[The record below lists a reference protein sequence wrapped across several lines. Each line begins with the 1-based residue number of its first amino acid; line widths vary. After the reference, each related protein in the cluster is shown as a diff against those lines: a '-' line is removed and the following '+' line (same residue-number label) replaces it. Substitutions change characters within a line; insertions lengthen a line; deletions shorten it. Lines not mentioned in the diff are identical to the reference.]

1 VPAKENL
8 VHGYAQAL
16 FSVAEAEGALESVE
30 SELFSFAK
38 ALEQNTQLREALT
51 DPSLPAENKKAVI
64 NDVLGE
70 RAHPLTISL
79 LGFLI
84 ESGRSRELSGIV
96 QELATLAAERR
107 RHALA
112 EVRTAIPVNEERQKR
127 LAEALAKATGKS
139 LEVKVVVDPGVV
151 GGVVANVGDEVFDG
165 SIRTKLNEAKRHLGS
180 V

>member
-1 VPAKENL
+1 VAKENL
-8 VHGYAQAL
+8 VDGYAQAL
-16 FSVAEAEGALESVE
+16 FSVAEAEGGLGSVE
-30 SELFSFAK
+30 DELFTFAK

-51 DPSLPAENKKAVI
+51 DPALPAENKKAVI
-64 NDVLGE
+64 RDVLGD

-84 ESGRSRELSGIV
+84 ESGRSRELIDIV
-96 QELATLAAERR
+96 QELANLAAERR

-112 EVRTAIPVNEERQKR
+112 EVRTAVPVDEERQKR

-139 LEVKVVVDPGVV
+139 LEIKVVVDPGVI
-151 GGVVANVGDEVFDG
+151 GGVVAHVGDEVFDG
-165 SIRTKLNEAKRHLGS
+165 SIRTKLNEAKQHLGS